1 MSLLASELVK
11 LRTIRT
17 SWVLLLVSTLIAG
30 AAAAALVGSGSL
42 DSDPD
47 RALSLAQAASFGG
60 LFVAVVGILVVTN
73 EYRHGTIMTTFL
85 AEPQRVRVLLAKLAA
100 AAVVGLTFGVAAV
113 VAAGAVALPWLSA
126 RGEPLALDGQALE
139 GVGRTLLVFVL
150 TAVVGA
156 AVGAIVH
163 SQVGAIIGYFVWI
176 FVAETVITGLS
187 GWLLTDFG
195 EPDPISKFLPGSALG
210 GIVGGE
216 GNEFVLRGGTAAL
229 VALVYAVAFSVLG
242 ALSMT
247 RRDP

>member
-1 MSLLASELVK
+1 MNLLASEFVK

-17 SWVLLLVSTLIAG
+17 PYALLLVSTLVAG

-42 DSDPD
+42 DGDSD

-60 LFVAVVGILVVTN
+60 LFVAVVGILVVTS

-85 AEPQRVRVLLAKLAA
+85 AEPQRPRVLAAKLAA
-100 AAVVGLTFGVAAV
+100 AAIVGLAFAVAAAV
-113 VAAGAVALPWLSA
+113 VAAAVALPWLSA

-163 SQVGAIIGYFVWI
+163 SQVGAIVGYFIWI
-176 FVAETVITGLS
+176 FVVETVITGLS

-216 GNEFVLRGGTAAL
+216 GDEFLLRGGTSAL
-229 VALVYAVAFSVLG
+229 VAIVYAVALSGVG
-242 ALSMT
+242 AVSMT